1 MKISSKDRHNKGQKW
16 YGPNKKQKILR
27 KGGKNIQNNYMKKI
41 LMTWIVN
48 DGVVT
53 HLEQDILESSRP

>member
-1 MKISSKDRHNKGQKW
+1 
-16 YGPNKKQKILR
+16 
-27 KGGKNIQNNYMKKI
+27 MKKI

-53 HLEQDILESSRP
+53 HLEQDILESSRPEEALPQTKLVQVIEFQLSYFKS

>member
-1 MKISSKDRHNKGQKW
+1 MSCKDRHDKGQIQ

-48 DGVVT
+48 DAVVT